1 MLVSDIQLGLKV
13 RVSSNDMEA
22 MVVGRPEYY
31 SPTAKLVRIKY
42 ENSTRFEHVTNHM
55 IEPLP
60 REMQA
65 KQFQNDV

>member
-1 MLVSDIQLGLKV
+1 MLVSDIHLGLKV
-13 RVSSNDMEA
+13 RVSSNEMDA
-22 MVVGRPEYY
+22 LVVGRPEYY

-60 REMQA
+60 LELQA
-65 KQFQNDV
+65 KHFQNDV

>member
-13 RVSSNDMEA
+13 RVLINDLEA

-31 SPTAKLVRIKY
+31 SPKAKLVRIKY

-60 REMQA
+60 ADQQA
-65 KQFQNDV
+65 KHFQNDV